1 MSPSPLLEA
10 RHPRSAPALAPVP
23 AWPAL
28 FTAATL
34 PRVIHNARPEV
45 DHNTCGQAAAASV
58 LAHFQAGPF
67 AAGARLDDG
76 DAIDRV
82 REDFPPDVPLG
93 LGTSAHRIAA
103 ALRHFGLRAEVIHS
117 GPFARGVARA
127 VDRLT
132 EHLALGIPG
141 PVCVDDGALGNRAW
155 SAHWAIALRIEDA
168 RVVLGNA
175 NAAVIPLDQFL
186 TAWRCRHLPWPHHHC
201 AVLAHR

>member
-1 MSPSPLLEA
+1 MSPSRLLEA
-10 RHPRSAPALAPVP
+10 RRPRTVALMPVP
-23 AWPAL
+23 AWPTVFSAG
-28 FTAATL
+28 TL

-58 LAHFQAGPF
+58 LFHFKAGPF
-67 AAGARLDDG
+67 ATAEHLTDG
-76 DAIDRV
+76 DAIDQV
-82 REDFPPDVPLG
+82 RADFPPDVPLG

-103 ALRHFGLRAEVIHS
+103 ALRHFGLRTEVSHS

-127 VDRLT
+127 MERLT
-132 EHLALGIPG
+132 EHLALGIPV
-141 PVCVDDGALGNRAW
+141 PVCVDDGALGHRAW

-175 NAAVIPLDQFL
+175 ATAVIPLDHFL
-186 TAWRCRHLPWPHHHC
+186 NAWRCRHLPWPHHHC

>member
-1 MSPSPLLEA
+1 MSPSRLLEF
-10 RHPRSAPALAPVP
+10 RRPRPASLAPVP
-23 AWPAL
+23 AWPAV
-28 FTAATL
+28 FPTGTL

-58 LAHFQAGPF
+58 LAHFRAGLF
-67 AAGARLDDG
+67 ATSESLTDG
-76 DAIDRV
+76 EAIDRV
-82 REDFPPDVPLG
+82 RADFPPDVPLG

-103 ALRHFGLRAEVIHS
+103 ALRNFGLRTEVSHS

-127 VDRLT
+127 MERLT
-132 EHLALGIPG
+132 EHLTLGIPV
-141 PVCVDDGALGNRAW
+141 PVCVDDGALGHRAW

-175 NAAVIPLDQFL
+175 NTAVIPLDHFL

-201 AVLAHR
+201 AVLANR